1 MVAIGLEWCFF
12 ANIPPVLLMSGT
24 SRIII
29 EIFKVEK
36 IGKKGK
42 GYPNGKFAL
51 KRLAGSSSHRV
62 KGFLGNYSIVIGDA
76 RCQILQKG
84 CWRIWWRRV
93 PPWMRNLTGSSR

>member
-42 GYPNGKFAL
+42 GYPNGKFVL
-51 KRLAGSSSHRV
+51 KGWLDLVAIGSEGFWETISS
-62 KGFLGNYSIVIGDA
+62 
-76 RCQILQKG
+76 
-84 CWRIWWRRV
+84 
-93 PPWMRNLTGSSR
+93 